1 MFSFTKME
9 VLCSQNVNLSNI
21 PVRYSCVNTVSVFR
35 DVILLQ
41 LQEDIVR
48 TWTKA
53 LESLVVKLM
62 LRDVDDA
69 VLGSDRLFGVS
80 QEVLVA

>member
-1 MFSFTKME
+1 MFSFSKME

-21 PVRYSCVNTVSVFR
+21 PVTNSCMNTVSVFR
-35 DVILLQ
+35 DVIPLE

-53 LESLVVKLM
+53 LESLAVKLV
-62 LRDVDDA
+62 LREVDDA
-69 VLGSDRLFGVS
+69 VLGSDRLSGVS
-80 QEVLVA
+80 QEVLVT